1 MANELD
7 EAWEEE
13 LNNPGAMALYE
24 NWVRLE
30 ISLIMMCLLFVK
42 TLNIFSCSSIAVVV
56 AVLKITLSTSECHHK
71 HASKTKIWRTRIISF
86 SRAAVYYLRAIGW
99 VS

>member
-7 EAWEEE
+7 KAWEEE

-24 NWVRLE
+24 NWVMLK
-30 ISLIMMCLLFVK
+30 ISLVMIFLLFIN
-42 TLNIFSCSSIAVVV
+42 TLNIFFCSSIAVVV
-56 AVLKITLSTSECHHK
+56 VVLKITLSTSDFHRK
-71 HASKTKIWRTRIISF
+71 HASKTKIWRTGIISLI
-86 SRAAVYYLRAIGW
+86 RAAVCYSKAIGW